1 VALQLT
7 EDLLIRGWRRAVRI
21 RYFPFFDIRPVPA
34 SRVRRRPEIV
44 VEQPVEG
51 HAGKIDNEID
61 VSKGGGANGL
71 GRKAVDRIAVDRE
84 GFLGQVSEFAERK
97 KTGTGRLDD
106 VPHVTPSNRL
116 GHRAAAGVAYTN
128 EKYTEAARVLH
139 EDSILEQRRDD
150 GGTICKEGFVRVVE
164 GVRHVTF
171 DVDQSHNARIGCED
185 GHDNLRA
192 C

>member
-84 GFLGQVSEFAERK
+84 GFLGQVSKFAERK

-106 VPHVTPSNRL
+106 IPHVTASDRL
-116 GHRAAAGVAYTN
+116 SHRAAAGVANTN
-128 EKYTEAARVLH
+128 EKDAEAARVLH
-139 EDSILEQRRDD
+139 EGSILEQRSDD
-150 GGTICKEGFVRVVE
+150 GGTICKEGFVGAVERVQ
-164 GVRHVTF
+164 RITF
-171 DVDQSHNARIGCED
+171 DVDQAHNARIGS
-185 GHDNLRA
+185 
-192 C
+192 